1 MKNLKKILLYT
12 MMIIMGVFLFLG
24 VNFKKVLAD
33 EELKFKTNNGIIFY
47 EIDDNNKVT
56 ITQYSGEDTKLE
68 IPSEIDEK
76 SVTTIGKHVFRD
88 CDSLTSITIPNSVKI
103 IGDYAF
109 SSCKSLTS
117 IIIPNSVTSI
127 GVHISLLKKF
137 SDSVNNIG
145 YMFSGCSSLTSIN
158 VEKDNKYFSSQD
170 GILFNKDK
178 SKLLCYP
185 CGKKEELYTIPYS
198 VINIESDAFREC
210 YNLTSIKIPSSVTSI
225 GAGSFFDCRALKSIT
240 IPSSVTDIGSTAFM
254 NCIELKS
261 ITIPN
266 SIINIKSYLFS
277 RCISLTS
284 ITIPDSITSIEESA
298 FSGCYNLKNIKIPN
312 SVTNIEES
320 AFSDCDNLI
329 IYGYKD
335 SYAETYA
342 NQEFIQFR
350 DINNQTLNIENLK
363 VNDDTSP
370 QKVETTKISN
380 SNITVIVIISIGIG
394 IAILLW
400 ILLI

>member
-1 MKNLKKILLYT
+1 MKNLKKILSYA
-12 MMIIMGVFLFLG
+12 MMLIMGIFLFLG

-33 EELKFKTNNGIIFY
+33 EELEFETNNGTISY
-47 EIDDNNKVT
+47 EIDNNEVI
-56 ITQYSGEDTKLE
+56 ITHYSGEDTNLE
-68 IPSEIDEK
+68 IPSEIDGK

-88 CDSLTSITIPNSVKI
+88 CDSLTSITIPNSV
-103 IGDYAF
+103 
-109 SSCKSLTS
+109 
-117 IIIPNSVTSI
+117 TSI

-145 YMFSGCSSLTSIN
+145 AYIFSGCSSLTSIN

-185 CGKKEELYTIPYS
+185 CGKKEELYTIPDS

-210 YNLTSIKIPSSVTSI
+210 YNLTSIKIPRSVTSI
-225 GAGSFFDCRALKSIT
+225 GDGSFFDCRALKSIT

-277 RCISLTS
+277 RCINLTS

-298 FSGCYNLKNIKIPN
+298 FSGCCNLKNIKIPN

-342 NQEFIQFR
+342 NKEFIQFR

-370 QKVETTKISN
+370 QKVETTKTSN
-380 SNITVIVIISIGIG
+380 SNITIIVIILIGIG
-394 IAILLW
+394 IIILLW
-400 ILLI
+400 ILLITRK